1 MAVLHLIHTTSGG
14 PLEVLK
20 QLCTCRVPEQDSLL
34 TKSQPRFHLPITY
47 LQPSAFVDS
56 ISQHQCYWRVTM
68 LSLIYMGL
76 GLDNTTQDHI
86 ILTSNIVLLLVWPSL
101 TVKNSIKATRTY
113 MPWRCLHLVKS
124 SKTSLSLRNSNTW
137 APTDVTT
144 SFTLSRQ
151 SHVIIMYQYSGYSGS
166 CHIVMRLSIDSVSQQ
181 HTASLTGDTAYTG
194 NFGLWQGS
202 LNAGQHKVSLNYRS
216 PAKTTYTASG
226 DPECNNYN
234 KWMNRAI
241 TITCCWRIAQF
252 LLHIHTLYI
261 LYMYVWYTLSHINI
275 VHYMQLMLWL
285 LLFGKQKCLYNWV

>member
-1 MAVLHLIHTTSGG
+1 MSSPNHVVAALSVDGFHQPTS
-14 PLEVLK
+14 
-20 QLCTCRVPEQDSLL
+20 
-34 TKSQPRFHLPITY
+34 
-47 LQPSAFVDS
+47 
-56 ISQHQCYWRVTM
+56 
-68 LSLIYMGL
+68 
-76 GLDNTTQDHI
+76 
-86 ILTSNIVLLLVWPSL
+86 VLLKGNNAFLDLHGAWARYYYKGPHYFNIQYRTPAGVTFTDCKELYKDNKNLYAMMLPPSCKVISASPQTTFTL
-101 TVKNSIKATRTY
+101 G
-113 MPWRCLHLVKS
+113 
-124 SKTSLSLRNSNTW
+124 NSNTW
-137 APTDVTT
+137 APTDVIS

-241 TITCCWRIAQF
+241 TITCC
-252 LLHIHTLYI
+252 
-261 LYMYVWYTLSHINI
+261 
-275 VHYMQLMLWL
+275 
-285 LLFGKQKCLYNWV
+285 